1 MPNAKSFAVSTMEKP
16 ALVESSRHQ
25 MFVCEVAPQ
34 DSDTDSGICADSEQ
48 PSPRQLIEIPLIFSS
63 NSNSDYLTPESYR
76 KPLLFSEA
84 SRKLPQRPIGSGTA
98 ARNIKTYRVRFADEV
113 NSGASTSSTCSEQS
127 NKSTRCATATLTR
140 HQPTLDVSEV
150 TVPHFSTMTRSNNAC
165 HAPPSHT
172 FENQQEKY
180 KGVQKIDRL
189 GNYSYPVEDV
199 DTLRPPSYEFAINR
213 LRRKEKPR
221 ESIRDFVIRQNVN
234 EALSRKLRSRSSSLP
249 RMDREYD
256 VNEAYFTPRIPPNYQ
271 ISNRQNA
278 TLRSLEDLNIDNDS
292 LIVDTTRRRKL
303 PVAPLLG
310 RMTNMAVARPVDPGL
325 ALHPALLRRPSEEQL
340 ALQRMS
346 RRSASIG
353 PQCEVL
359 DYGTRREAPA
369 VRAVLVALDQCGFR
383 TVMVEKTQPGPFGF
397 YIATGVMNGQRGIF
411 ISRVSIASL
420 SPMLSVGDEILYV
433 DDQLVKGRS
442 LETVQA
448 LIAGKT
454 KVLIVLL
461 PAIGKCI

>member
-1 MPNAKSFAVSTMEKP
+1 MS
-16 ALVESSRHQ
+16 
-25 MFVCEVAPQ
+25 
-34 DSDTDSGICADSEQ
+34 
-48 PSPRQLIEIPLIFSS
+48 
-63 NSNSDYLTPESYR
+63 R
-76 KPLLFSEA
+76 KPLLFSET
-84 SRKLPQRPIGSGTA
+84 SRKLPQRPTGSGSV

-127 NKSTRCATATLTR
+127 NKSTRCATAVPQR
-140 HQPTLDVSEV
+140 QQPNL
-150 TVPHFSTMTRSNNAC
+150 
-165 HAPPSHT
+165 
-172 FENQQEKY
+172 
-180 KGVQKIDRL
+180 DRL
-189 GNYSYPVEDV
+189 GNYSYPIEEV
-199 DTLRPPSYEFAINR
+199 DTLRPPSYDFAINR

-256 VNEAYFTPRIPPNYQ
+256 TNESFYSPQLPPSYQ
-271 ISNRQNA
+271 IDDSRNL
-278 TLRSLEDLNIDNDS
+278 TLRSLDNLNIDCDS
-292 LIVDTTRRRKL
+292 HIVDSSRRRKL

-310 RMTNMAVARPVDPGL
+310 RMVNARINRQFDPDFGL
-325 ALHPALLRRPSEEQL
+325 HSTLIHRPSEEHL

-353 PQCEVL
+353 PQCEIL
-359 DYGTRREAPA
+359 DYGTRKNIPRFRREAPA

-454 KVLIVLL
+454 KVMIVLL
-461 PAIGKCI
+461 PAIGSCI